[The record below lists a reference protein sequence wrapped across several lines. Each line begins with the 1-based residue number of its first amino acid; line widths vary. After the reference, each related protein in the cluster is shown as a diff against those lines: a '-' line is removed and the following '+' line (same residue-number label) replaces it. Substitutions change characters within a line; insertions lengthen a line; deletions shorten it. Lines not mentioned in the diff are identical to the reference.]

1 MIPNEDAFLAK
12 CKGEG
17 IIAFESDYVLSVE
30 RDIILSND
38 DIDEFFSFC
47 KANSLSTIFYNY
59 TYDSAEDYLI
69 DAEKFKKYLLSQF
82 ENDWRISSNPHVEPS
97 FFQSILPPLFQ
108 ELDQKAVTQNELAK
122 AIDAG
127 IPTLFE
133 ACVPFSGSK
142 IGIMLLADSDDE
154 NTPLVEQ
161 RQFLKLFENKLSALL
176 TLKQNEARR
185 LEAEAVRQREA
196 DYKNALQEM
205 EAFLSADE
213 KLIAMSKK
221 GVRQEYADS
230 LRIRWSEK
238 IGQNITQKDVRSI
251 VERIYLH
258 RTED

>member
-1 MIPNEDAFLAK
+1 
-12 CKGEG
+12 
-17 IIAFESDYVLSVE
+17 
-30 RDIILSND
+30 
-38 DIDEFFSFC
+38 
-47 KANSLSTIFYNY
+47 
-59 TYDSAEDYLI
+59 
-69 DAEKFKKYLLSQF
+69 
-82 ENDWRISSNPHVEPS
+82 
-97 FFQSILPPLFQ
+97 
-108 ELDQKAVTQNELAK
+108 
-122 AIDAG
+122 
-127 IPTLFE
+127 
-133 ACVPFSGSK
+133 
-142 IGIMLLADSDDE
+142 MLLADSDDE